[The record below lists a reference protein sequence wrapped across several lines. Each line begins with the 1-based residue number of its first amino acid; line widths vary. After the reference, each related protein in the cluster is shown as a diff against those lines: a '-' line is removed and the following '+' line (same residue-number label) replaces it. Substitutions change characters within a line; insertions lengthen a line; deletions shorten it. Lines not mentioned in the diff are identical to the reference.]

1 MTVCE
6 LWRDEKRVYSPTK
19 AYAAAKPRSPGPAL
33 YFQLSRSG
41 ERARVYPGNKVD
53 AAGPLYSQ
61 ILEILALRC
70 GIFLVH
76 G

>member
-19 AYAAAKPRSPGPAL
+19 AYAAATSFPGSCTIL
-33 YFQLSRSG
+33 YLSRSG
-41 ERARVYPGNKVD
+41 EGVRVHPVNKVG

-70 GIFLVH
+70 RIFLVH